1 MPLRYLA
8 LCALGLLVG
17 CAGDNSAPTPVPTP
31 VVVQTGLRN
40 YAELIVS
47 PDGRNIAF
55 TVFEDLLRTLY
66 IAEIDGRNARRVR
79 RDTSLVMQRDVV
91 FSPDGSAVAFVEA
104 DGPGTGD
111 VYIVA
116 VSGGEP
122 VRLTNLRSQVE
133 NLSFSPGGSRILF
146 RSEHADTRGSYWMVP
161 TTGGEITPLK
171 TDSIEIVFARWL
183 PDSTKIGLNIR
194 GDSPASSVVA
204 VLDVP
209 TGRAERITA
218 EGFETLYGWSPDGTE
233 LVYASERTGQGDL
246 WVAPTTGGPARQLT
260 IDVRDEDHGVYSPD
274 GRWIA
279 YHSERGGQW
288 DIWIVPAAGGDAFRV
303 TNDPAVE
310 SPPEWTP
317 DSGALLFSSED
328 ISTRLYAVPVSGG
341 APRMLSAADQRD
353 EELHVS
359 PDGKTVVH
367 VQQHAGLGELW
378 LTPISGGESRPL
390 VRGSENSDPRWSPD
404 GSMIAFDSRRGTHF
418 SVWVVNV
425 ATGEERQVSPPGLS
439 TGLVDWSRDGTRL
452 LIHTR
457 AEGTPPRILSVSL
470 TGEDAT
476 TIADLDGFP
485 VPSPDGEMLAFARA
499 FGDGDRGIYVVPTAG
514 GSATLLTPGQRMEP
528 AAPAWSSDSRR
539 IAYNVFSEDGGTID
553 VFMMNADGSGR
564 RRLTYSPALELGP
577 QWSADNAEIFYRDG
591 ADRLSA
597 VNVATGEI
605 RTIFEGD
612 PAIVGVV
619 VVSSDGETL
628 VFSGSTARSEIMRV
642 DVRDLLGNGR

>member
-8 LCALGLLVG
+8 LCALGLLVA
-17 CAGDNSAPTPVPTP
+17 CAGDRDTPLVPTP
-31 VVVQTGLRN
+31 EVVETGLTN
-40 YAELIVS
+40 YDELVVS
-47 PDGRNIAF
+47 PDGRHIAF
-55 TVFEDLLRTLY
+55 TVFENLLRKLH
-66 IAEIDGRNARRVR
+66 IADVDGRNARRVAR
-79 RDTSLVMQRDVV
+79 GGEVVMQRDIA
-91 FSPDGSAVAFVEA
+91 FSPDGSVVAFVEA

-111 VYIVA
+111 VWA
-116 VSGGEP
+116 APVSGGEP
-122 VRLTNLRSQVE
+122 VRLTHVRSQVGE
-133 NLSFSPGGSRILF
+133 LSFSPSGSRILF
-146 RSEHADTRGSYWMVP
+146 RSEHADPRGSYWTVP
-161 TTGGEITPLK
+161 TTGGEITSLQ
-171 TDSIEIVFARWL
+171 TDPGIKILYARWL
-183 PDSTKIGLNIR
+183 PDSTRIGLNIT
-194 GDSPASSVVA
+194 GDAPASSIVA

-209 TGRAERITA
+209 TGRIERITS

-246 WVAPTTGGPARQLT
+246 WVATVAGGPARQLT

-288 DIWIVPAAGGDAFRV
+288 DIWIVPAAGGDAVRV

-317 DSGALLFSSED
+317 DSGALLFTSED
-328 ISTRLYAVPVSGG
+328 VFTRLYAVPVSGG
-341 APRMLSAADQRD
+341 VPRMLSAADQRD

-359 PDGKTVVH
+359 PDGKSVVH

-418 SVWVVNV
+418 SVWVVSI
-425 ATGEERQVSPPGLS
+425 ATGEERQVSAPGLA
-439 TGLVDWSRDGTRL
+439 TGLVDWSRDGTRV

-457 AEGTPPRILSVSL
+457 AEGTPPRIISVPV
-470 TGEDAT
+470 TGGDAT

-485 VPSPDGEMLAFARA
+485 VPSPDGEMLAFART

-514 GSATLLTPGQRMEP
+514 GSATLLTPGQRMES

-564 RRLTYSPALELGP
+564 RRLTYSPALELAP
-577 QWSADNAEIFYRDG
+577 RWSADDAEIFYRDG

-605 RTIFEGD
+605 RTVFEGD

-619 VVSSDGETL
+619 VVSPDGENL
-628 VFSGSTARSEIMRV
+628 VFSGSTASSEIMRV
-642 DVRDLLGNGR
+642 DVRDLLRERR